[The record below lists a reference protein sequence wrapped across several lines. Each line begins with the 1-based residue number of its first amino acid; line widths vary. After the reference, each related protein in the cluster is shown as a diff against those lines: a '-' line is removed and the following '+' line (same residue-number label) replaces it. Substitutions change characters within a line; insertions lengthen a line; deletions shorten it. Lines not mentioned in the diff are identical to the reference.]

1 MGLVKHLPTS
11 PGRRFQ
17 VNLEYSEL
25 TRKCPEKGLV
35 TILRKK
41 GGRNNQGVITPDH
54 RGGGNKRFYSSS
66 ILEKT
71 SRATDQKK
79 QYGAEVDL

>member
-54 RGGGNKRFYSSS
+54 RGGNKRFYSSS